1 MDGALE
7 EASDVLRPEAG
18 SVEFHQSSIHSC
30 SKHLCRCLRAHI
42 PTYSTSSLSPFIP
55 TSHLE
60 MNINILIL

>member
-30 SKHLCRCLRAHI
+30 SKHLF
-42 PTYSTSSLSPFIP
+42 STPCTLDA
-55 TSHLE
+55 
-60 MNINILIL
+60 